1 MVKSKFTFTFLL
13 KDTTGVFTRPLGIV
27 KPDKLVKSTSDAL
40 RSPFTVKLLQF
51 PIANESGCPNGY
63 GLVLHG
69 IVFLVLIRL
78 LMSINLPRV

>member
-1 MVKSKFTFTFLL
+1 MTHEYKQLTSENKWLISFYTFIAVLIIMNPYTF
-13 KDTTGVFTRPLGIV
+13 
-27 KPDKLVKSTSDAL
+27 KLVNWV
-40 RSPFTVKLLQF
+40 TVKLLQF

>member
-1 MVKSKFTFTFLL
+1 MTYEYKKLTSVNKWMISFYTFIAVLIIMNPYTF
-13 KDTTGVFTRPLGIV
+13 
-27 KPDKLVKSTSDAL
+27 KLVNWV
-40 RSPFTVKLLQF
+40 TVKLLQF

-78 LMSINLPRV
+78 LMSINLPGVNK

>member
-1 MVKSKFTFTFLL
+1 MTHEYKQLTSENKWLISFYTFIAVLIIMNPYTF
-13 KDTTGVFTRPLGIV
+13 
-27 KPDKLVKSTSDAL
+27 KLVNWV
-40 RSPFTVKLLQF
+40 TVKLLQF

-78 LMSINLPRV
+78 LMSINLPGVNK